1 MKRNLT
7 GLLFAFLMAAHTMCA
22 ATCGGH
28 GDRATMLVSTG
39 WLGQHLADKNLVILA
54 IGPIADYKEHIPGA
68 VSLALDQV
76 STPME
81 MGKLMLELPPVEQ
94 LHETF
99 SKLGIANDS
108 RIVLYLSNGSVQ
120 SMTRVYLTLDAVGLG
135 PRTSILD
142 GGMKSWKSEQRPVT
156 TEVAA
161 VKPGKLDLCM
171 QNDVIATLD
180 YVKSN
185 IRHPGVAIL
194 DARAE
199 QFYTGQTAGKTH
211 DGQDQRKGHI
221 PGAANLRFSSLFD
234 DQGKFNSVEKLKTQF
249 AEAGVKPGDKVVS
262 YCHIGQQATRSLL
275 RGPLPGLR
283 RPHVRRLLG

>member
-1 MKRNLT
+1 
-7 GLLFAFLMAAHTMCA
+7 
-22 ATCGGH
+22 
-28 GDRATMLVSTG
+28 
-39 WLGQHLADKNLVILA
+39 
-54 IGPIADYKEHIPGA
+54 
-68 VSLALDQV
+68 
-76 STPME
+76 
-81 MGKLMLELPPVEQ
+81 
-94 LHETF
+94 
-99 SKLGIANDS
+99 
-108 RIVLYLSNGSVQ
+108 
-120 SMTRVYLTLDAVGLG
+120 MTRVYLTLDAVGLG

-142 GGMKSWKSEQRPVT
+142 GGMKSWKSENRPVT

-161 VKPGKLDLCM
+161 VKPGKLDLCV
-171 QNDVIATLD
+171 QTDVIATLD

-234 DQGKFNSVEKLKTQF
+234 DQGKFNSAEKLKTQF

-262 YCHIGQQATRSLL
+262 YCHIGQQATVVYFAARYLGYDARMYDGSWDEWSAH
-275 RGPLPGLR
+275 PELPVELSAK
-283 RPHVRRLLG
+283 